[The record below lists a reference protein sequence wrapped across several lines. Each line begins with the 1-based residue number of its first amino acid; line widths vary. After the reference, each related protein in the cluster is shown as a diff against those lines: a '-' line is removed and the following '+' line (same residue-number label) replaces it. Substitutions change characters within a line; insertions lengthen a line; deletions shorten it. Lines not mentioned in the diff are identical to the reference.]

1 VAESSLFNLLFCNFC
16 TYSFFLGRFIKDPYD
31 QNTLKITDLQF
42 EDGGTYT
49 CVARTDV
56 DEVRTDATLVVQDRP
71 NRPRIDSVM
80 CTSGSSKNG
89 INPKVKIDWS
99 SGGENNAKIL
109 HFILQFNTSFTPT
122 EWMNVQVSAQR
133 EVSASVENT
142 TDDEITRL
150 TLVRK
155 FESNL
160 FHILLLLLILFFLRL
175 QFFFSFYF
183 CHS

>member
-1 VAESSLFNLLFCNFC
+1 MGDLIFCC
-16 TYSFFLGRFIKDPYD
+16 KSFKGRFIKDPYD

-49 CVARTDV
+49 CVARTEV
-56 DEVRTDATLVVQDRP
+56 DEVRADATLVVQDRP

-89 INPKVKIDWS
+89 IVPKVKIDWS

-109 HFILQFNTSFTPT
+109 YYILQFNTSFAPT
-122 EWMNVQVSAQR
+122 EWFNVMVKAQK
-133 EVSASVENT
+133 EISASVENQ

-155 FESNL
+155 FESK
-160 FHILLLLLILFFLRL
+160 
-175 QFFFSFYF
+175 SPSKMKSKTY
-183 CHS
+183 C